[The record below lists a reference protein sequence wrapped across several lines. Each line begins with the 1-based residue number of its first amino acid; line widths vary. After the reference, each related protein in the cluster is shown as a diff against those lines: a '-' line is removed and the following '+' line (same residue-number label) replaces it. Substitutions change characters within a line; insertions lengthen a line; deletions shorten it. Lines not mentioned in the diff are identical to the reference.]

1 MKNAIQFAAD
11 STDINKNGFQVI
23 FHARKSLFFHS
34 NQPWIKRDS
43 DTFDVTIGGYDG
55 TEIWELVGIFMLSLL
70 SKNYSSN
77 NTGL

>member
-1 MKNAIQFAAD
+1 MLYSLLWNI
-11 STDINKNGFQVI
+11 SEVI
-23 FHARKSLFFHS
+23 FHWRKFLLFHS